1 MSEDRLVSAR
11 SLVCAFRSVAMEYA
25 TRAMTAKDK
34 TKRERDVYTY
44 NCMMNIADLLED
56 VDLSGVE
63 VDAVPREEHELLV
76 RRLEHLLN
84 SDYIRSFDEKDIE
97 TGKYKRDIRDADRER
112 VYAEWREAATFGSHH
127 VCQERGVV
135 CSYCCELS
143 KHRHKFCPSC
153 GAKMGGCD

>member
-11 SLVCAFRSVAMEYA
+11 SLVCAFRSVAMEYV
-25 TRAMTAKDK
+25 TQAMTAEDK
-34 TKRERDVYTY
+34 VKRERDVYTY
-44 NCMMNIADLLED
+44 NCMMNIAGLLED
-56 VDLSGVE
+56 GDLGVE

-84 SDYIRSFDEKDIE
+84 SDYIRSFDEKDIK

-112 VYAEWREAATFGSHH
+112 VYAEWWTATRHGSPHVLKEA
-127 VCQERGVV
+127 GVV
-135 CSYCCELS
+135 CSYCCTLS
-143 KHRHKFCPSC
+143 QHRHKFCPSC